1 MITEMICRTIV
12 IRRNHMTT
20 SNPVHRRNGAVDTW
34 TSNSARG
41 QRGDNTWG

>member
-1 MITEMICRTIV
+1 
-12 IRRNHMTT
+12 MTT

-34 TSNSARG
+34 TTNLRTRYA